1 MAADHP
7 IPPPLE
13 EPPAGA
19 VTAAVATQPET
30 PAPPPAAVPLRE
42 RPARLRLPLLIP
54 ILALIGAAGWFAA
67 TEVLARFGF
76 AYPAGRWTTA
86 WAAALAAALPL
97 GLAAWALGGLWIRL
111 VAGWNGGRADFGLSQ
126 TIWGYAA
133 VPAALAVL
141 AAEVV
146 WMLRYGSAYFTR
158 PVHPGM
164 MLALDAVIAVG
175 LLVTLTL
182 AGAAAAWILSSRPV
196 PTLLLLVALPLGA
209 AGVGYLAVQSGM
221 RSREVRAAARM
232 REATAQFGRDE
243 TYGAE
248 KSLQLAVDGS
258 GRASR
263 DLQRRACLQLG
274 VLLENRGEK
283 VRAAAWYRR
292 ALELAD
298 PGSAAATATRGDLLL
313 LEQRTGEAVQ
323 CFDRALELDPD
334 NLAAH
339 NNLGLIYL
347 GLKGDAAADP
357 ARALPHNRAC
367 HRLNPCPTTAYHLAY
382 NYFRL
387 ERWSEACPLFEEL
400 WATSADND
408 DYRYYLGICKF
419 RLGDQRAADR
429 LLTAKD
435 YRVYGQSL
443 AGADRAGE
451 AEQIL
456 LLALERVRPPE
467 RPLRMAVLESLAAA
481 AVLNSDP
488 TGAQRYYR
496 QVRDMCPSGS
506 LDRFRLDGELHL
518 LARQPGL
525 ALRDFTRCLEL
536 DAANLEAH
544 TALGRILLGDED
556 ARLADYELAL
566 THTEKAFA
574 LEHNADTRWNLARNY
589 YALER
594 WSEALVLFEEYVA
607 AYPQNADAKYYLG
620 IICYELGDL
629 GRAQSLLIEAV
640 ALDPELR
647 DEEVD
652 AILRE
657 TGSDREQGKT

>member
-7 IPPPLE
+7 IPPSLE

-19 VTAAVATQPET
+19 VTATVPTQPET
-30 PAPPPAAVPLRE
+30 PTPPPAAAPPRE
-42 RPARLRLPLLIP
+42 RLARLRLPLLIP
-54 ILALIGAAGWFAA
+54 VLALLGAAGWFAA
-67 TEVLARFGF
+67 TEVLARLGF

-111 VAGWNGGRADFGLSQ
+111 VAGWNGGRADFGLSR

-133 VPAALAVL
+133 GPVALAVL
-141 AAEVV
+141 AAEAV
-146 WMLRYGSAYFTR
+146 WMLRYGTAYFTR
-158 PVHPGM
+158 PVHPEVM
-164 MLALDAVIAVG
+164 VELDAVVAIG
-175 LLVTLTL
+175 LLVTLAL
-182 AGAAAAWILSSRPV
+182 AGGGAAWILSSRPA

-209 AGVGYLAVQSGM
+209 AGVGYLAVQSGV
-221 RSREVRAAARM
+221 RYREVRAAARM

-248 KSLQLAVDGS
+248 KSLRLAVDES
-258 GRASR
+258 GRTSR
-263 DLQRRACLQLG
+263 DLQRRACLHLG

-283 VRAAAWYRR
+283 ARAATWYRR

-313 LEQRTGEAVQ
+313 LEQRTAEAVE
-323 CFDRALELDPD
+323 CFERALALDPD
-334 NLAAH
+334 NLSAH

-347 GLKGDAAADP
+347 GIKGAAAADP

-367 HRLNPCPTTAYHLAY
+367 HRLSPCPATAYHLAY

-387 ERWSEACPLFEEL
+387 ERWAEALPLFEEL
-400 WATSADND
+400 WATSADD
-408 DYRYYLGICKF
+408 DTYRYYLGICQF
-419 RLGDQRAADR
+419 RLGDQQAADR
-429 LLTAKD
+429 LLNAKD
-435 YRVYGQSL
+435 YRAYGQSL
-443 AGADRAGE
+443 ADADRADE

-456 LLALERVRPPE
+456 LLALERARPPE

-481 AVLNSDP
+481 VQKTDP
-488 TGAQRYYR
+488 SGAQRYYL
-496 QVRDMCPSGS
+496 QVRDMCPPGS
-506 LDRFRLDGELHL
+506 LDRFRIDGEMHL

-525 ALRDFTRCLEL
+525 AMRDFARCLEL
-536 DAANLEAH
+536 DPDSFPAH
-544 TALGRILLGDED
+544 NHLGALLLGDFDET
-556 ARLADYELAL
+556 LADYDQAL
-566 THTEKAFA
+566 VHNTRAFA
-574 LEHNADTRWNLARNY
+574 LNRCADTRWNLARNY

-594 WSEALVLFEEYVA
+594 WPEALVLFEEYVA
-607 AYPQNADAKYYLG
+607 AHPQDAVATYYLG